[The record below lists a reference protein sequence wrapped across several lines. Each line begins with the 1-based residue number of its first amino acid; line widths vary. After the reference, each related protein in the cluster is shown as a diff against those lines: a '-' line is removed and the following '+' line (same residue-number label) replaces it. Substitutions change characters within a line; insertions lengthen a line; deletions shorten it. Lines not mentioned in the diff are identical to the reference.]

1 MVPYFDILY
10 GQYEISGGNSEMNKV
25 MKWSACAV
33 VAGILVTGVG
43 YTGQA
48 TVSAAVNMKNTV
60 PQPSVILKWK
70 GTTLS
75 QKGLIMNGITLIP
88 VTVLRDQLGLPLNY
102 NPGTRTYSVGS
113 GYRQLN
119 MDVSEYGVNTNVN
132 NFYVNE
138 YEVKNIGG
146 RLYVPFRLMSDY
158 LGLQGVWNS
167 ELKTLS
173 FTPREENKL
182 VMNTGLLETNTKDA
196 LFIIRNPTISGLA
209 DAKVE
214 KAINTVLDNLMNEFV
229 KVSKEQAAKRD
240 SAVEHTYQF
249 FQNYIVSYNE
259 NGVLSLVIDQYNYT
273 GGAHG
278 SNIRTGLTFSLKDG
292 KLLSLDDLLK
302 EKSPE
307 YKEKLDKIV
316 LKGLQ
321 EMGGYFGDFNGL
333 TANVNYYVKPD
344 GLALFFQQY
353 EYTAYAAGI
362 PTFVIP
368 YSKVLPE
375 GTTLFK

>member
-1 MVPYFDILY
+1 
-10 GQYEISGGNSEMNKV
+10 MNKA
-25 MKWSACAV
+25 MRWGAAAI
-33 VAGILVTGVG
+33 VAGVLFTSAG

-48 TVSAAVNMKNTV
+48 KVFAAGNTKNTV
-60 PQPSVILKWK
+60 EQPGVILEWK

-75 QKGLIMNGITLIP
+75 QFGLISNGNTLIP
-88 VTVLRDQLGLPLNY
+88 VTVLRDQLGLSLHY
-102 NPGTRTYSVGS
+102 NPGTRTYSIGS

-119 MDVSEYGVNTNVN
+119 MDLTENGVNTNIN

-146 RLYVPFRLMSDY
+146 KLYVPFRLISDY
-158 LGLQGVWNS
+158 LGYQGMWNPS
-167 ELKTLS
+167 LKSLNI
-173 FTPREENKL
+173 TPRVENKL
-182 VMNTGLLETNTKDA
+182 SITTKMLDTPTKDA
-196 LFIIRNPTISGLA
+196 LFIVRYPTISGLA

-214 KAINTVLDNLMNEFV
+214 KSINTALDNLKNEFV
-229 KVSKEQAAKRD
+229 EASKEQAAKRD
-240 SAVEHTYQF
+240 SSVEQAYQF

-259 NGVLSLVIDQYNYT
+259 NGVLSLVVDQYSYT

-278 SNIRTGLTFSLKDG
+278 GTLRTGLTFSLENG

-302 EKSPE
+302 EKSPD
-307 YKEKLDKIV
+307 YKERLDKLV

-321 EMGGYFGDFNGL
+321 NNGGYISEFKGL
-333 TANVNYYVKPD
+333 GADVNYYIKTE
-344 GLALFFQQY
+344 GIALFFQQY

-368 YSKVLPE
+368 YHKVLPE
-375 GTTLFK
+375 GTRMFK